1 MLIYYLFTEENVPYR
16 SDRGHSKRPYSPTMD
31 YHKEDQKIKSRKV
44 ENESEYDRSFESDHS
59 QDRYSRIGLER
70 RPSDQGLYMPSPPD
84 YERGRYG
91 NYIW

>member
-1 MLIYYLFTEENVPYR
+1 
-16 SDRGHSKRPYSPTMD
+16 MD

-59 QDRYSRIGLER
+59 QDRYSRVRLER

-84 YERGRYG
+84 YERIRYG
-91 NYIW
+91 N